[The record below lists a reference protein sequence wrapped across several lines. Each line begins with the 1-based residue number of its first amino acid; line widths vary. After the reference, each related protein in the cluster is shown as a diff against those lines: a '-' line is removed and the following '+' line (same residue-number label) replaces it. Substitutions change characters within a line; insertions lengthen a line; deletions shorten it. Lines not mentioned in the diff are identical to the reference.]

1 MSQTVKGVVTTDGVV
16 SIDYESLANLPT
28 INGVEIKGDV
38 YLDIDT
44 AMYYPSLSVAINDLN
59 NDDWKSIVPK
69 EQAKVACFYSDK
81 GENVIQLLD
90 DVSVGGIL
98 QIKRQVSLILDGH
111 TINLDAAGWLNF
123 SAGKSAIWAQ
133 KEGSKVSKEGFES
146 SATTRMI
153 AFTCEHMEIHGG
165 TYRLSGTCICPTAE
179 QEAANK
185 TILAQVFV
193 GGTNN
198 QFGLLDNCTVEA
210 EVYFA
215 ENGGVKDWHTIA
227 IQNSG
232 KNTIINGGSWN
243 VKTTGKSVARIAMNG
258 GKLTVENANFVAES
272 IDSSAIAFEND
283 KTPNLGEL
291 DIKNCSI
298 SATTAAESA
307 KKAGAIANP
316 WSGNICRISDSIAF
330 TDSKDFDP
338 HEDGLG
344 TYAIAIDNAE
354 GAVCYVT
361 NVIAHGTHG
370 CMANRGKMYVNGG
383 RYTGFCHGGIYCSH
397 GAEGEAFIND
407 AYLRDGYYEGSYTT
421 QYLQYEAQGAC
432 VGGSYIGGGP
442 EEYCSNITAYF
453 DGCTIEGKTNALVMR
468 GGDDANHGEKNNTAY
483 LSNCNIIYGSG
494 SWGVAIGDT
503 THSVYLG
510 TNCNYNKE
518 ESNQPDCIT
527 YTNAL
532 YRKKIDD
539 ADLNTLVDYANKT
552 AEDARV
558 VLVNLT
564 ATEEEGVYTIDRS
577 YEEVVAAIDAGR
589 TVVAVLDGTRHNYL
603 FEEGGELVFTA
614 NVADYMSAIFITSE
628 NGAVADSFPLASADQ
643 IPTKVSQ
650 LENDSGYITSAD
662 TQTLY
667 VNITTN
673 NDGTYTADKSYE
685 EIQAAVLQ
693 NRSVIAVMEGMY
705 HPLVGIVDDAAVFLL
720 YSMDQALQINID
732 QSGTVEITMDDG
744 VQSVNGKTGEVIL
757 TAEDVGALPD
767 TTTIPTVPDTLPNPS
782 ALTING
788 ITYNGATAVDM
799 TDIINA
805 LIDSKLGVIENGS
818 Y

>member
-90 DVSVGGIL
+90 DVSVGSTL
-98 QIKRQVSLILDGH
+98 QIKRQLNLILDGH
-111 TINLDAAGWLNF
+111 IINLDAAGWLNF

-133 KEGSKVSKEGFES
+133 KEGSKVLKEGFES
-146 SATTRMI
+146 TVTTRMI

-185 TILAQVFV
+185 TIIAQVFV

-210 EVYFA
+210 EVHFA
-215 ENGGVKDWHTIA
+215 ENGGVKDYHTIA

-258 GKLTVENANFVAES
+258 GKLTAENANFVAES
-272 IDSSAIAFEND
+272 IDSSALAFEND
-283 KTPNLGEL
+283 KTPKLGEL
-291 DIKNCSI
+291 NIKNCSI

-307 KKAGAIANP
+307 RYAGAIANS
-316 WSGNICRISDSIAF
+316 WSGNVCHISDSIAF

-344 TYAIAIDNAE
+344 TYAVVIDNAE
-354 GAVCYVT
+354 GAYCYIT
-361 NVIAHGTHG
+361 NVTAHGTHS
-370 CMANRGKMYVNGG
+370 CLSNKGKMYVNGG
-383 RYTGFCHGGIYCSH
+383 RYTGFSHGGIYCSH
-397 GAEGEAFIND
+397 GTEGEAFVND
-407 AYLRDGYYEGSYTT
+407 AYLRNSHYEGSYTA

-442 EEYCSNITAYF
+442 EDYCSNITAYF
-453 DGCTIEGKTNALVMR
+453 DGCTLEGKTNALVMR
-468 GGDDANHGEKNNTAY
+468 GGNDASHGEKNNTAY
-483 LSNCNIIYGSG
+483 LSNCNFVYGSG
-494 SWGVAIGDT
+494 SWGITIGDT

-539 ADLNTLVDYANKT
+539 ADLNTLVDYTNKIVEIAKT
-552 AEDARV
+552 LIVSLGLDDNGEWVADKTYEEIQKTYNEGRNIV
-558 VLVNLT
+558 VVVDLHG
-564 ATEEEGVYTIDRS
+564 EGVLLPMMGVPDGNAVVFSANLIEVTVIVGIFEDNTVE
-577 YEEVVAAIDAGR
+577 YEEIWLGD
-589 TVVAVLDGTRHNYL
+589 
-603 FEEGGELVFTA
+603 
-614 NVADYMSAIFITSE
+614 I
-628 NGAVADSFPLASADQ
+628 

-650 LENDSGYITSAD
+650 LENDSGFITSAP
-662 TQTLY
+662 
-667 VNITTN
+667 V
-673 NDGTYTADKSYE
+673 S
-685 EIQAAVLQ
+685 
-693 NRSVIAVMEGMY
+693 
-705 HPLVGIVDDAAVFLL
+705 
-720 YSMDQALQINID
+720 
-732 QSGTVEITMDDG
+732 
-744 VQSVNGKTGEVIL
+744 SVNGKTGAVQL
-757 TAEDVGALPD
+757 TASDVGALPD
-767 TTTIPTVPDTLPNPS
+767 TTIIPDAYTHPDTHPASMITGLATVATSGKYSDLSGTPTIPTVPSTLPNPS

-788 ITYNGATAVDM
+788 TTYNGATAVDM